1 MKTTSVTTLTQLN
14 DALQDA
20 TVQRIRLL
28 NDITGD
34 FTLTRKV
41 DLALNGFKVT
51 GNVGIN
57 HNEAGTVTIEAGT
70 IEGDLTVN
78 TPNATVVNQANVTG
92 TASIQDVADNT
103 FDNSGRLK
111 KLEVTDP
118 NGARIINH
126 KPNLIETFIIDSPA
140 PVELSGVFETVEI
153 LQDSFITFAENT
165 TLEELKADENVSVE
179 VIKPKSVEIKVA
191 PTQMKES
198 ELKLDDAATL
208 RKIRALIEQLKPYLE
223 NKQPD
228 DVQVEQFIQL
238 MSETNTLIHPL
249 YDKDPRGTLVQN
261 LLKDIVTIE
270 KQFMD
275 SIPTPEDLAEAA
287 NNFKVEIENATAEE
301 GAYFDFP
308 EVSGDI
314 RFYLSSDYEVTEKYM
329 IPDRPL
335 HEDEV
340 RHVFVAYTFSK
351 NNKHLTQ
358 RGYFNIPAG
367 NGEITFTLLEPN
379 KYRGLGDYTTSES
392 YQLSEEGPYRI
403 KVKEG
408 KTAGDLLDSSLL
420 SESKKE
426 LTLTVVERVLEP
438 ITVTGDYHLEL
449 SKSYNVI
456 NNKIVFHNS
465 LDKTD
470 PNYVS
475 IGESS
480 GFLFDEKMQTLHY
493 HGEISTIDLQRE
505 FKEKYLSQHP
515 EETEESVH
523 VNFVRFLKPEDQ
535 LKTGHVL
542 ISMSE
547 RGHEGTFMIELMTG
561 E

>member
-14 DALQDA
+14 EALQDT

-34 FTLTRKV
+34 LTLTRKV

-198 ELKLDDAATL
+198 ELQLDDAATL

-249 YDKDPRGTLVQN
+249 YKKDPRGTLVQN

-314 RFYLSSDYEVTEKYM
+314 RFYLSSDYEVSEKYM

-379 KYRGLGDYTTSES
+379 KYRGLGDYTTSDS
-392 YQLSEEGPYRI
+392 FQLSEEGSYSI
-403 KVKEG
+403 EVKEG

-420 SESKKE
+420 AESKKE
-426 LTLTVVERVLEP
+426 FTLTVVERVLAP
-438 ITVTGDYHLEL
+438 ITITGDYHLEL

-465 LDKTD
+465 LDETD

-493 HGEISTIDLQRE
+493 HGEISTIDLQSK

-523 VNFVRFLKPEDQ
+523 INFVRFLKPEDQ
-535 LKTGHVL
+535 LKSGHFL

-547 RGHEGTFMIELMTG
+547 RGHEGTFMIGLMIG